1 MLWRSH
7 SFLVVRK
14 AKPKWNLRQSMAST
28 LGIQRLSIASAR
40 GICKA
45 ALRTV
50 SVMIPLT
57 ARNYYRWTYS
67 ERCPV
72 RFKSI
77 AFMFLLAWA
86 AQSCASFLF
95 VIIFVHSAIF
105 VLYNTSAYHLCY
117 PQKSFVS
124 RRKAVHYCAGRC
136 KSWLQLLG
144 HKESRK
150 F

>member
-1 MLWRSH
+1 
-7 SFLVVRK
+7 
-14 AKPKWNLRQSMAST
+14 MAST

-57 ARNYYRWTYS
+57 ATNYYRSTYC
-67 ERCPV
+67 ERDPV

-77 AFMFLLAWA
+77 AFMVFLALA

-95 VIIFVHSAIF
+95 VILFVHSAIF
-105 VLYNTSAYHLCY
+105 VFYNTSLYDLCY
-117 PQKSFVS
+117 PQKFFVS
-124 RRKAVHYCAGRC
+124 RRKAVPYCAGRC
-136 KSWLQLLG
+136 KL
-144 HKESRK
+144 
-150 F
+150 